1 MGEQRGLISIVIPVY
16 NEEAAIGEDL
26 DTILETMEASGWDYE
41 IIVVDDGSTDRSAE
55 IVRRRP
61 QVRLIRHPHNRGV
74 GAARTTGVRA
84 ARGEVIVM
92 TDGDGSYPNR
102 DIPRLLAHI
111 GPYDMVVGA
120 RKRETGS
127 LKLLRT
133 PLKLFV
139 RLLAS
144 YLTEARIPDLNSG
157 FRAFK
162 KEVAERYLDILPQ
175 GHSWVGTIT
184 VAFLSDGYLVKFIP
198 IDYYKRKGKSS
209 IRPIHD
215 AWNYFLLV
223 VRMAMYF
230 NPLRVLLPIS
240 LFLLAVGGVKLVRD
254 LIVYNFHVPTSTVM
268 IVLTGIQLGALG
280 LLADLIVKR
289 SRL

>member
-1 MGEQRGLISIVIPVY
+1 MREETSLISIVIPVY

-26 DTILETMEASGWDYE
+26 DTIIETMEASGRDYE
-41 IIVVDDGSTDRSAE
+41 VIVVDDGSTDRSAE
-55 IVRRRP
+55 IVRQRP
-61 QVRLIRHPHNRGV
+61 QVRLIQHPYNQGV
-74 GAARTTGVRA
+74 GAARTTGVRG

-92 TDGDGSYPNR
+92 TDGDGSYPNH

-111 GPYDMVVGA
+111 GGHDMVVGA

-133 PLKLFV
+133 PVKLFV

-144 YLTEARIPDLNSG
+144 YLTETRIPDLNSG

-162 KEVAERYLDILPQ
+162 KEVAERYLDILPR

-184 VAFLSDGYLVKFIP
+184 VAFLSDGYTVKYIP
-198 IDYYKRKGKSS
+198 IDYYERKGKSS
-209 IRPIHD
+209 IHPIRD
-215 AWNYFLLV
+215 TWNYFQLV

-230 NPLRVLLPIS
+230 NPLKVFLPIS
-240 LFLLAVGGVKLVRD
+240 LLLLSVGGVKLVRD
-254 LIVYNFHVPTSTVM
+254 VIVYYFHVPTSTVI

-289 SRL
+289 GK

>member
-61 QVRLIRHPHNRGV
+61 QVRLIQHPHNRGV

-144 YLTEARIPDLNSG
+144 YLTETRIPDLNSG

-162 KEVAERYLDILPQ
+162 KWPSAI
-175 GHSWVGTIT
+175 W
-184 VAFLSDGYLVKFIP
+184 
-198 IDYYKRKGKSS
+198 
-209 IRPIHD
+209 
-215 AWNYFLLV
+215 
-223 VRMAMYF
+223 
-230 NPLRVLLPIS
+230 
-240 LFLLAVGGVKLVRD
+240 
-254 LIVYNFHVPTSTVM
+254 TSCLEATP
-268 IVLTGIQLGALG
+268 GWAP
-280 LLADLIVKR
+280 
-289 SRL
+289 SPWPS

>member
-1 MGEQRGLISIVIPVY
+1 MVSIVIPVY

-26 DTILETMEASGWDYE
+26 DTIIETMEASGREYE
-41 IIVVDDGSTDRSAE
+41 VIVVNDGSTDRSAE
-55 IVRRRP
+55 IVRQRP
-61 QVRLIRHPHNRGV
+61 QVRLIQHPYNRGV

-92 TDGDGSYPNR
+92 TDGDGSYPNH

-111 GPYDMVVGA
+111 GEYDMVVGA

-133 PLKLFV
+133 PVKLFV

-144 YLTEARIPDLNSG
+144 YLTETRISDLNSG

-162 KEVAERYLDILPQ
+162 KEVAERYLDILPR

-184 VAFLSDGYLVKFIP
+184 VAFLSDGYTVKYIP

-209 IRPIHD
+209 IHPIRD
-215 AWNYFLLV
+215 TWNYFQLV
-223 VRMAMYF
+223 VRTVMYF
-230 NPLRVLLPIS
+230 NPLKVLLPIS
-240 LFLLAVGGVKLVRD
+240 LVLLSVGGIKLVRD

-289 SRL
+289 GK